1 MNTGILDDSVT
12 DYYRLFTASKTEKSV
27 KQKMRYDVVLLYM
40 EGYPGKQI
48 SQILHIAL
56 RTVSYHI
63 SRYENGGIESPVLIS
78 KP

>member
-1 MNTGILDDSVT
+1 MNTGILDDSVK

-48 SQILHIAL
+48 SQILHIPL
-56 RTVSYHI
+56 RTVSYHPKLPGKI
-63 SRYENGGIESPVLIS
+63 ITTPPNLVGRT
-78 KP
+78 